1 MKKRKTPAIAIIFIV
16 IALLFMKLGAVSQR
30 HPGEAHVSRVID
42 GDTIE
47 LSNKK
52 IVRYIGIDTP
62 ELRERKGASWIYN
75 PKPYAEA
82 AKDFNKRLVEGKHVR
97 LELDVQKKD
106 KYGRTLAYVY
116 VEDKMINRE
125 ILKEGYAMIYT
136 YPPNVKYTK
145 EFLAAQELARDN
157 NKGLWSRVDDG
168 IISPFEVRENMGLV
182 RIVEVEVLSTIIS
195 EKVLILN
202 CRENFKIVIFKNN
215 LAYFPAS
222 ISRSPESYFKHK
234 KVKVCGLIQDYK
246 GATEIIVED
255 PSQLE
260 VVK

>member
-1 MKKRKTPAIAIIFIV
+1 MKKKKIPVIAIIFIA
-16 IALLFMKLGAVSQR
+16 IALLFMKLGIVPQR
-30 HPGEAHVSRVID
+30 HPKEVHVSRVID

-47 LSNKK
+47 LSNKE

-62 ELRERKGASWIYN
+62 ELREKKDAGWIYN
-75 PKPYAEA
+75 PRPYAEA
-82 AKDFNKRLVEGKHVR
+82 AKDFNKRLVEGRLVR

-116 VEDKMINRE
+116 VEDKMINSE
-125 ILKEGYAMIYT
+125 MLKEGYAMIYT
-136 YPPNVKYTK
+136 YPPNVKYTE
-145 EFLAAQELARDN
+145 EFLAAQKFARDN
-157 NKGLWSRVDDG
+157 NKGLWDRVDDG
-168 IISPFEVRENMGLV
+168 IISSFEARENMGLV
-182 RIVEVEVLSTIIS
+182 RIVEAEVLSTFIS
-195 EKVLILN
+195 ERMLILN

-234 KVKVCGLIQDYK
+234 KVKLYGLIQEYK
-246 GATEIIVED
+246 GATEIIVQD

-260 VVK
+260 IVE